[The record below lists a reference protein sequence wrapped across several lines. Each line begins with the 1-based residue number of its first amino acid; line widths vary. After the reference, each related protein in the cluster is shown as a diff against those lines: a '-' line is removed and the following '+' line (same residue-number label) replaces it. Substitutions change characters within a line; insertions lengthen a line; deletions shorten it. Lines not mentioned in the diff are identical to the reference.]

1 MFTILR
7 QRRLEHL
14 RRMKDGIFPKISSTK
29 VLIAGKTNLEHTQL
43 RYRDTCKRD
52 MYELEIDL

>member
-43 RYRDTCKRD
+43 RYQDTCKRN
-52 MYELEIDL
+52 ELEIDL